1 MARLTLS
8 ENTIARRPAA
18 STHGSALTFET
29 LQERDADVEPLRRHR
44 DEHVLLRVIDGI
56 LRLTVAGEE
65 RLLGIGD
72 EAVIPAGAAHRL
84 ASACGQTRILTG
96 LRAVPCR

>member
-8 ENTIARRPAA
+8 ATPTPRRTGV
-18 STHGSALTFET
+18 STHGSELTFET
-29 LQERDADVEPLRRHR
+29 LDAAEAAEAPLRRHR
-44 DEHVLLRVIDGI
+44 DDHVLLRVIDGI

-72 EAVIPAGAAHRL
+72 EAVIPAGASHRF
-84 ASACGQTRILTG
+84 ASACGRTRIVTG
-96 LRAVPCR
+96 LRPAPGT

>member
-8 ENTIARRPAA
+8 A
-18 STHGSALTFET
+18 SPTPRHTGVSVHGAELTFET
-29 LQERDADVEPLRRHR
+29 LDAAEAAEAPLRRHR
-44 DEHVLLRVIDGI
+44 DDHVLLRVIDGI

-84 ASACGQTRILTG
+84 ASACGRTRIVSG
-96 LRAVPCR
+96 LRPAPGT